1 MIIKNKDELLSHGN
15 IKGRKIVL
23 DILEYALEAVDSY
36 KAVKKMVH
44 IDDENLIVGH
54 LKFDLSKIGGIYV
67 VGAGKATMPIGMA
80 LEDILGERIRDGLI
94 VVKRGQKRKL
104 ERIKVIE
111 ASHPIPDEAGL
122 EGAKEIVKIAK
133 NAKENDLVFSTI
145 TGGSSALAPL
155 PADGINL
162 EDKVAVNDLLLKSGA
177 VIQEINAVR
186 KHLSAIKGGK
196 LAKHIHP
203 AEIVN
208 LTVSDV
214 IGDPLDYITD
224 LTVPDTSTFED
235 AVFALK
241 KYGLWEKVSNSVR
254 TRLET
259 GLTNPSL
266 ETPKDFTGMKVHTFV
281 ISNNEAVC
289 TAAKNRAEELGFNS
303 TILSTMIEGESR
315 EAGIVLA
322 GIAKDIEKNDRP
334 FKLPCILISG
344 GETTVTIKG
353 EHGEGGRN
361 QEFVLGFSLKI
372 DGSKNITVSA
382 IDTDGTDGPTDIAG
396 GIADGYT
403 LKRAKE
409 KSIDVYGNLMKH
421 NSSPVLI
428 DLEDAV
434 YTEPTGTNVMNLRV
448 IVIGD
453 S

>member
-1 MIIKNKDELLSHGN
+1 MIIKNRDELCSHGN
-15 IKGRKIVL
+15 IEGRKSIL
-23 DILEYALEAVDSY
+23 DILEHALEAVDSY
-36 KAVKKMVH
+36 KAVKKLVH
-44 IDDENLIVGH
+44 IDDEKLIVDN
-54 LKFDLSKIGGIYV
+54 LKFDLSKIENIYV
-67 VGAGKATMPIGMA
+67 LGAGKATMPIGMA

-94 VVKRGQKRKL
+94 IVKKGQKRRLK
-104 ERIKVIE
+104 RIKVIE

-122 EGAKEIVKIAK
+122 EGAKELVKIAK
-133 NAKENDLVFSTI
+133 NAKKGDLVFSAI

-155 PADGINL
+155 PAKGISL
-162 EDKVAVNDLLLKSGA
+162 EDKIEVTDLLLKSGA

-186 KHLSAIKGGK
+186 KHLSAIKGGR
-196 LAKHIHP
+196 LAKLIHP

-254 TRLET
+254 THLEK
-259 GLTNPSL
+259 GLTDPSL
-266 ETPKDFTGMKVHTFV
+266 ETPKDFTGMKVHTFI

-289 TAAKNRAEELGFNS
+289 EAAKNRAEELGFNS
-303 TILSTMIEGESR
+303 IILSTMIEGESR

-322 GIAKDIEKNDRP
+322 GIAKEIEKNGRP
-334 FKLPCILISG
+334 FKPPCALISG
-344 GETTVTIKG
+344 GETTVTIEG

-372 DGSKNITVSA
+372 DGNKNITVSA

-403 LKRAKE
+403 LKRARE
-409 KSIDVYGNLMKH
+409 KDIDVYENLMKH
-421 NSSPVLI
+421 NTSHVLRTLKDTI
-428 DLEDAV
+428 

-448 IVIGD
+448 IIIT
-453 S
+453 

>member
-1 MIIKNKDELLSHGN
+1 
-15 IKGRKIVL
+15 
-23 DILEYALEAVDSY
+23 
-36 KAVKKMVH
+36 
-44 IDDENLIVGH
+44 
-54 LKFDLSKIGGIYV
+54 
-67 VGAGKATMPIGMA
+67 
-80 LEDILGERIRDGLI
+80 
-94 VVKRGQKRKL
+94 
-104 ERIKVIE
+104 
-111 ASHPIPDEAGL
+111 
-122 EGAKEIVKIAK
+122 
-133 NAKENDLVFSTI
+133 
-145 TGGSSALAPL
+145 
-155 PADGINL
+155 L
-162 EDKVAVNDLLLKSGA
+162 EDKVAVTDLLLKSGA

-214 IGDPLDYITD
+214 IGDPLDYITG
-224 LTVPDTSTFED
+224 LTVPDTSIFED

-254 TRLET
+254 TRLEK
-259 GLTNPSL
+259 GLADPSL

-289 TAAKNRAEELGFNS
+289 TAAKNRAEELGFKS
-303 TILSTMIEGESR
+303 TILSIMIEGESR

-322 GIAKDIEKNDRP
+322 GIARDIEKNGRP
-334 FKLPCILISG
+334 FKPPCVLVSG
-344 GETTVTIKG
+344 GETTVTIEG

-361 QEFVLGFSLKI
+361 QEFVLGFSLKT
-372 DGSKNITVSA
+372 DGTKNITVSA

-409 KSIDVYGNLMKH
+409 KGIDVYGNLMKH
-421 NSSPVLI
+421 NTSPVLR

-448 IVIGD
+448 IVIGN

>member
-1 MIIKNKDELLSHGN
+1 MLIKNKDELLSHGN
-15 IKGRKIVL
+15 VKGRRIAL

-36 KAVKKMVH
+36 KAVKRIVH
-44 IDDENLIVGH
+44 IDEGKLIIDH
-54 LKFDLSKIGGIYV
+54 LKFDLSKVEDIYV

-80 LEDILGERIRDGLI
+80 LEDVLGEKIKDGLI
-94 VVKRGQKRKL
+94 IVKRGQKRKL
-104 ERIKVIE
+104 KRIRVIE
-111 ASHPIPDEAGL
+111 AGHPIPDEAGL
-122 EGAKEIVKIAK
+122 EGAKEMIKIAK
-133 NAKENDLVFSTI
+133 NASEGDLVFSAI

-155 PADGINL
+155 PVEGISL
-162 EDKVAVNDLLLKSGA
+162 EDKKKVTELLLKSGA

-186 KHLSAIKGGK
+186 KHISAIKGGR
-196 LAKHIHP
+196 LAKCIHP
-203 AEIVN
+203 AEIIN

-241 KYGLWEKVSNSVR
+241 KYGLWEKVSDSVR
-254 TRLET
+254 THLEK
-259 GLTNPSL
+259 GLSDPSL
-266 ETPKDFTGMKVHTFV
+266 ETPKNFTGMKVHTFV
-281 ISNNEAVC
+281 MSNNEAVC
-289 TAAKNRAEELGFNS
+289 EAAKNRAEELGFNS

-322 GIAKDIEKNDRP
+322 GIAKEIEKNGRP
-334 FKLPCILISG
+334 LKPPSAFIYG

-361 QEFVLGFSLKI
+361 QEFVLGFSLKT
-372 DGSKNITVSA
+372 DGSENIVVAS
-382 IDTDGTDGPTDIAG
+382 IGTDGTDGPTDIAG

-409 KSIDVYGNLMKH
+409 KGIDISENLRKH
-421 NSSPVLI
+421 RSSYVFRQ
-428 DLEDAV
+428 LEDAIF
-434 YTEPTGTNVMNLRV
+434 TGLTGTNVMDLGVVV
-448 IVIGD
+448 ITA